1 MIKNLCAKTSG
12 VETASHARHLTKCME
27 KSDENKPKMSSSW
40 LNVSTSLTMTGVR
53 DRLIIMNYNT
63 SIIINIIYT
72 RVYCC

>member
-12 VETASHARHLTKCME
+12 VETASHARHLNCIQ
-27 KSDENKPKMSSSW
+27 SVKMSSSW